1 MNLHAYYLTP
11 DELVHKYPQVE
22 SLGWNASKIGIF
34 FSAHLLNGNWN
45 RHANK
50 AFINELSLI
59 ELMEYTN
66 AVSAKRTFST
76 VPSVQLNNNYLT
88 PQELVEFYPQIIQLK
103 WGSIVIGMFF
113 NSGLLLGHRN
123 GKDHKAL
130 IVESSFIDLV
140 NYVNYIELKY
150 QIKL

>member
-34 FSAHLLNGNWN
+34 FSGHLLNGNWS

-50 AFINELSLI
+50 ALINEISLI

-66 AVSAKRTFST
+66 AVSAKRTFSII
-76 VPSVQLNNNYLT
+76 PVQLNNNYLT
-88 PQELVEFYPQIIQLK
+88 PQELSEAYPQIFQLK
-103 WGSIVIGMFF
+103 WSAITIGIFF

-123 GKDHKAL
+123 GKVYKAM
-130 IVESSFIDLV
+130 IVESSFIDLM
-140 NYVNYIELKY
+140 NYVKSIDLKY
-150 QIKL
+150 QVRL